1 MLWELEVM
9 HVKSLHVVNPK
20 QMKAIITNINIL
32 YDF

>member
-1 MLWELEVM
+1 MLWELEVK

-20 QMKAIITNINIL
+20 QMTAIITNINIL